1 LKSDLQEGTYFP
13 EKFAKSND
21 LTLRAWIQ
29 RCLDGSTNKNIV
41 NEKHYGRR
49 WSLWFGK
56 RLLAQ
61 ISTEE
66 LRRHQ
71 AKLHGKMKLNTK
83 TKQPQRGWADSTVN
97 RHFAF
102 LRHMLMLALKDGKLT
117 RNPVSGV
124 KFLQEQ
130 KRTRYLTDTEL
141 THLRQLLAPEH
152 WTLVEFSIE
161 TGLRRAEQ
169 FRLQWDCVD
178 LESGV
183 ITIPMPKGGRTCHVP
198 LSDSSQAMLRSLD
211 SFVRSPWAFPA
222 PKNPLLP
229 WNPQSFVNHI
239 FSPA

>member
-1 LKSDLQEGTYFP
+1 
-13 EKFAKSND
+13 
-21 LTLRAWIQ
+21 
-29 RCLDGSTNKNIV
+29 
-41 NEKHYGRR
+41 
-49 WSLWFGK
+49 
-56 RLLAQ
+56 
-61 ISTEE
+61 
-66 LRRHQ
+66 
-71 AKLHGKMKLNTK
+71 MKLNTK
-83 TKQPQRGWADSTVN
+83 TKQPQRRWADSTVN

-141 THLRQLLAPEH
+141 THLRQLLAHEH
-152 WTLVEFSIE
+152 WTLVAFSVE

-169 FRLQWDCVD
+169 FRLRWDCVD

-183 ITIPMPKGGRTCHVP
+183 ITIPMPKGGRTRHVP

-211 SFVRSPWAFPA
+211 SFVRSLWVFPA

-239 FSPA
+239 FSPALKKAGIEGAVWHSLRHTAARRRIMAGMDIVSIQQLLGHRDISPH